1 MRRRQVGHWGGSMA
15 PVVVRVLRAS
25 IISAAVF
32 LALAPGRHAH
42 CAGPNE
48 LEAST
53 SDTARNDAVRAI
65 PWKELDPEDR
75 RLAEGV
81 VRNTS
86 IYRRMPTRVIDC
98 DPDMFTMLCR
108 RPEVVVN
115 LWNVMGVSQM
125 RLDRLSATDF
135 RAQDPLG
142 TEGKLRVIHSKYT
155 PGAQNRLVIYVEG
168 SCKSAPLPTPIEAK
182 CLLLLR
188 SGSTVETNGRPYVA
202 ARMDSFVVFERLAA
216 ELVAKTIQPIVGAT
230 ADQNFSETMKFLSTF
245 SRTAE
250 RNPEGVI
257 NLTPR
262 LTRVDN
268 AARGELVDQCRATA
282 RRYSQAQSAQPS
294 ELRLVQD
301 TAGVEE
307 PHPRGDRG

>member
-1 MRRRQVGHWGGSMA
+1 MA
-15 PVVVRVLRAS
+15 PVVIGVLRAS
-25 IISAAVF
+25 IFAVAVL
-32 LALAPGRHAH
+32 LALAPARHTRGAES
-42 CAGPNE
+42 NE
-48 LEAST
+48 LGAST
-53 SDTARNDAVRAI
+53 SDNARNEAVRAI

-86 IYRRMPTRVIDC
+86 LYRRMPTRVIDC
-98 DPDMFTMLCR
+98 DPEMFTMLCR

-115 LWNVMGVSQM
+115 IWNVMGVSQM

-135 RAQDPLG
+135 KAQDPLG
-142 TEGKLRVIHSKYT
+142 TQGKLRVLHSKFT

-202 ARMDSFVVFERLAA
+202 ARMDSFIVFERLAA

-250 RNPEGVI
+250 RNPDGVI

-268 AARGELVDQCRATA
+268 TARGELVDQCRATA
-282 RRYSQAQSAQPS
+282 RRYSQAEATPPS

-301 TAGVEE
+301 TAAVDE
-307 PHPRGDRG
+307 PQTPGDRG